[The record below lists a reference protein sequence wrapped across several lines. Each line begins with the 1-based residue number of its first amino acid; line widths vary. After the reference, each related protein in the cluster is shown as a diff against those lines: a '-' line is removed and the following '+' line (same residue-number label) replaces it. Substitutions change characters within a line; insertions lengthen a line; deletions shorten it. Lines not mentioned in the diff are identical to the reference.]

1 MNVNSLVGI
10 PGFSLLNKGN
20 MDLEIKT
27 PFCCDLLSIAM
38 SKAPAN
44 AAWVTIMGNI
54 NMIAVVTLIEASCL
68 ILAEGAKLDEPALE
82 RAKSEQITIFTTDM
96 PIFEAALITYQTI
109 HDSNRI

>member
-54 NMIAVVTLIEASCL
+54 NMLRQKKRKNQKRSKRLLVS
-68 ILAEGAKLDEPALE
+68 K
-82 RAKSEQITIFTTDM
+82 KSE
-96 PIFEAALITYQTI
+96 
-109 HDSNRI
+109 